1 MRKVLVR
8 GFLTAIFFGVLTIGG
23 DSAAAAPALQEIS
36 VAGSGS
42 GIFTNPQ
49 PASAVVSGVGTDL
62 FTSGS
67 GISPSPP
74 SSLRFTGSS
83 FTAKLD
89 ELFSFGTLTFFN
101 GIIAGGTGAES
112 VDLKVTIMLTMPSG
126 VTKEIVQTLTLVNTP
141 NVGTPEENADLI
153 ILPSLV
159 PKIEFTVD
167 GVPFT
172 IEFEGFGTITGAGGA
187 TTIDRF
193 FVLEE
198 QTASAELL
206 GRISVCGETGFQ
218 LGLVPEAPPDG
229 GRTICYKTNQSKGG
243 PFLPL
248 GGKVYFG
255 IKLRNPHTTDIAV
268 TVCAMVNTSSGTEE
282 HPRWIAVVINDKWEA
297 AQIGMV
303 DRNPSFHFGCRQFS
317 SIPAGGERVW
327 KDTGTLPVENR
338 LRDPYIDFL
347 RGDLELANVLDF
359 ECRPPGATPPRCV
372 NDENQWLL
380 PDPTVGTVL
389 YANNWVDL
397 ERLESGSPTLVG
409 RLQWQVGNWVTMR
422 DPDTYLARLN
432 GTVIDAPTGSVLT
445 FGFPP
450 GSPELERTFVVP
462 PANPDN
468 PTCLGLP
475 VEVSEPFVI
484 PPDQAT
490 LSLDVEVP
498 EECSALREGS
508 TIQFLGEAV
517 GEPGSPI
524 FSPGQFIVGHVGTL
538 VVDNVPAQVEQLSAV
553 PVEGGFLDVRV
564 SASDETLEPLAALL
578 LFRVDGGPEE
588 QVPMDYD
595 EPPVEGDFVLFRQTI
610 GPFPPGSTIELTAD
624 AFDDVGNSG
633 APSPTLMVVVPLD
646 IDIDIKPGSNPNSI
660 NCNNDKQVIT
670 VAILTTDDFDAT
682 TMDHTTVSFE
692 GAKET
697 QVDKK
702 SGEPRRHEKDVDGD
716 GDIDLVFHFRLGE
729 TALACGFSEGTLS
742 GETFAGLVI
751 AGTDAV
757 QMIDQGGG
765 KP

>member
-8 GFLTAIFFGVLTIGG
+8 GFLTALFFGVLTLSG
-23 DSAAAAPALQEIS
+23 DSAAAAPALQEIR

-42 GIFTNPQ
+42 GIFINPQ
-49 PASAVVSGVGTDL
+49 PPTAVVSGVGTDF

-74 SSLRFTGSS
+74 SSLRFTGST
-83 FTAKLD
+83 FTADLD

-101 GIIAGGTGAES
+101 GRIAGGSGATA
-112 VDLKVTIMLTMPSG
+112 VDLEVTIMLTMPSG

-141 NVGTPEENADLI
+141 NVGTPEENADLVV
-153 ILPSLV
+153 LPASI
-159 PKIEFTVD
+159 PKIEFTD
-167 GVPFT
+167 RGVPFT
-172 IEFEGFGTITGAGGA
+172 IEFTGFGTITGAGGA

-193 FVLEE
+193 LVLEQE
-198 QTASAELL
+198 TATAELL
-206 GRISVCGETGFQ
+206 GRISVCGEAGFQ
-218 LGLVPEAPPDG
+218 LGLVREAPPDG

-255 IKLRNPHTTDIAV
+255 ITLRNPNTTAIDII
-268 TVCAMVNTSSGTEE
+268 VCAMVNTSSGTEE
-282 HPRWIAVVINDKWEA
+282 HPRWVALVFKDKWEA
-297 AQIGMV
+297 VLLDEV
-303 DRNPSFHFGCRQFS
+303 DQPPSFHFGCREFP

-347 RGDLELANVLDF
+347 RGDFELAEVLDF
-359 ECRPPGATPPRCV
+359 RCELPGPLDCV
-372 NDENQWLL
+372 RGENHFLAPIETL
-380 PDPTVGTVL
+380 KEEL
-389 YANNWVDL
+389 YTNNWVAL

-445 FGFPP
+445 FSFPP
-450 GSPELERTFVVP
+450 GSLELERTFVVP
-462 PANPDN
+462 PANPAN

-490 LSLDVEVP
+490 LSLDVVVP

-553 PVEGGFLDVRV
+553 PVGGGLLDVRV
-564 SASDETLEPLAALL
+564 SASDETLEPLAVLL
-578 LFRVDGGPEE
+578 RFRVDGGPEE

-610 GPFPPGSTIELTAD
+610 GPFPPGSTIEITAEV
-624 AFDDVGNSG
+624 FDDVGNSST
-633 APSPTLMVVVPLD
+633 SPPAEVIVPLV
-646 IDIDIKPGSNPNSI
+646 IDIDIKPGSDPNSI

-670 VAILTTDDFDAT
+670 VAILTSQDFDAT
-682 TMDHTTVSFE
+682 TVDHTTVSFE

-716 GDIDLVFHFRLGE
+716 GDIDLVFHFRLGD
-729 TALACGFSEGTLS
+729 TGLSCDSTEGTLS
-742 GETFAGLVI
+742 GETFDGLAI

-757 QMIDQGGG
+757 QMIDKGGG